1 MPSRPPLLLLE
12 TPRLR
17 LRIMEESDLEPLV
30 AYRQDPEVA
39 RYQSWTP
46 DFSMDLALA
55 LLRDVRGVPP
65 GTPGVWL
72 QLAIETQDGD
82 IAGDIGFRR
91 LEHDPRQ
98 AEIGFT
104 LARRFQKQGY
114 ATEAG
119 QRMLQYLFIDW
130 ELHRVRAVCDA
141 QNLASARVL
150 ERLGMRREAHIVEG
164 AWFKG
169 EWGSEYWYAILRR
182 EWLAGKSSGSET

>member
-46 DFSMDLALA
+46 DFNMDLAQA

-82 IAGDIGFRR
+82 IAGDIAR
-91 LEHDPRQ
+91 LR
-98 AEIGFT
+98 AEER
-104 LARRFQKQGY
+104 ARHGWI
-114 ATEAG
+114 
-119 QRMLQYLFIDW
+119 MDIYL
-130 ELHRVRAVCDA
+130 LR
-141 QNLASARVL
+141 
-150 ERLGMRREAHIVEG
+150 
-164 AWFKG
+164 KG
-169 EWGSEYWYAILRR
+169 RDFEE
-182 EWLAGKSSGSET
+182 